1 MVVIKHFDW
10 PPENAFIMII
20 INSDYL
26 LACIFIYLLACV
38 FNIPPN
44 MCDQKTMPGVSHI
57 TWVSHV
63 ISQSE
68 RDALGDWNFMTK
80 RTTCKMQHKGKP
92 EECPNALHIPASLIT
107 DLRALYIHKG
117 GGRVMNSSV
126 EWRMETEYE
135 RERERERDR
144 LGIPKDTSP
153 FIHPNSSVLKVL

>member
-68 RDALGDWNFMTK
+68 RDALGD
-80 RTTCKMQHKGKP
+80 
-92 EECPNALHIPASLIT
+92 
-107 DLRALYIHKG
+107 
-117 GGRVMNSSV
+117 
-126 EWRMETEYE
+126 
-135 RERERERDR
+135 
-144 LGIPKDTSP
+144 
-153 FIHPNSSVLKVL
+153 